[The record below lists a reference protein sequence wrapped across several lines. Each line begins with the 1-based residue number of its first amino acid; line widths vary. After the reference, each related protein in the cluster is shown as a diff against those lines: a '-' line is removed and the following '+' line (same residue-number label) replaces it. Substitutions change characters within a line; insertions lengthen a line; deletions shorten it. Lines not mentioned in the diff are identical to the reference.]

1 MAKKILILLLAAA
14 VMASFAACHS
24 TQSAGREKEGNAN
37 ENWKIGIITGPAS
50 LQEEAFR
57 AAEQLKAKYGEHRIV
72 TATYPDAFYV
82 DAETV
87 AACMADMAADKDV
100 EAIVF
105 VPAIPGAASA
115 IDEVRKTRPDMLFVC
130 GTPGEDPCVICA
142 SADIVLDADEAA
154 MSEAVA
160 RQAADLGAGTF
171 VYYSFPRHGSY
182 ARCLPA
188 MT

>member
-130 GTPGEDPCVICA
+130 GTPVVSVMFKEPSFFVPNVTSMFFKA
-142 SADIVLDADEAA
+142 STSMSLPSSIFSVKAA
-154 MSEAVA
+154 S
-160 RQAADLGAGTF
+160 L
-171 VYYSFPRHGSY
+171 
-182 ARCLPA
+182 A
-188 MT
+188 MA